1 MKQKDLFKN
10 GHAFLILPVILISIM
25 VFIPMVLA
33 LITSFQSGPP
43 VNMTF
48 NGLGN
53 YQRMLT
59 DATFKKAFFNTFLY
73 LLVQV
78 PIMLFLALFIC
89 NLLNDKKLKH
99 KGLFRTAIFL
109 PCITSMVSYSLIMK
123 SLFSQSGLVNN
134 LLLGIGMID
143 TPIGWLTHPIW
154 AKVLII
160 LSITW
165 RWTGYNMIFFLSG
178 MQNIDS
184 EIYEA
189 ASIDGASKC
198 QQFIKCYCCLY
209 CDIVDNPNE
218 SRRRESMKSMVEKE
232 TIAHPNVKKQALGLR
247 SAIGSALKYTALS
260 ILSFI
265 SIFPFVWMILG
276 MTNTPVDITSGKIKI
291 GSNLIINFQNLFSNE
306 LNFTRS
312 LWNSAMIALVTTV
325 FALLISSMAG
335 YGFEIYQSKRKD
347 LIFNILLLSMMVPF
361 AALMIPLYRMFS
373 QLNGTILGINSFL
386 VVILPSISTAFLIF
400 FFRQNVKS
408 FPKDLVEAAR
418 LDGLKELSIFFRVY
432 MPTAKNTYAAAA
444 IITFMSSWNNYLW
457 PLVALQSPD
466 KRTVPLVLSA
476 MGASYTPDYGMIM
489 AGLVIA
495 TLPTAIVFFVLQ
507 KQFVQGMIGS
517 VK

>member
-1 MKQKDLFKN
+1 
-10 GHAFLILPVILISIM
+10 
-25 VFIPMVLA
+25 
-33 LITSFQSGPP
+33 
-43 VNMTF
+43 
-48 NGLGN
+48 
-53 YQRMLT
+53 
-59 DATFKKAFFNTFLY
+59 
-73 LLVQV
+73 
-78 PIMLFLALFIC
+78 
-89 NLLNDKKLKH
+89 
-99 KGLFRTAIFL
+99 
-109 PCITSMVSYSLIMK
+109 
-123 SLFSQSGLVNN
+123 
-134 LLLGIGMID
+134 
-143 TPIGWLTHPIW
+143 
-154 AKVLII
+154 
-160 LSITW
+160 
-165 RWTGYNMIFFLSG
+165 
-178 MQNIDS
+178 
-184 EIYEA
+184 
-189 ASIDGASKC
+189 
-198 QQFIKCYCCLY
+198 
-209 CDIVDNPNE
+209 
-218 SRRRESMKSMVEKE
+218 MKSMVEKE

-276 MTNTPVDITSGKIKI
+276 MTNTPEDITSGKIKI

>member
-1 MKQKDLFKN
+1 
-10 GHAFLILPVILISIM
+10 
-25 VFIPMVLA
+25 
-33 LITSFQSGPP
+33 
-43 VNMTF
+43 
-48 NGLGN
+48 
-53 YQRMLT
+53 
-59 DATFKKAFFNTFLY
+59 
-73 LLVQV
+73 
-78 PIMLFLALFIC
+78 
-89 NLLNDKKLKH
+89 
-99 KGLFRTAIFL
+99 
-109 PCITSMVSYSLIMK
+109 
-123 SLFSQSGLVNN
+123 
-134 LLLGIGMID
+134 
-143 TPIGWLTHPIW
+143 
-154 AKVLII
+154 
-160 LSITW
+160 
-165 RWTGYNMIFFLSG
+165 
-178 MQNIDS
+178 
-184 EIYEA
+184 
-189 ASIDGASKC
+189 
-198 QQFIKCYCCLY
+198 
-209 CDIVDNPNE
+209 
-218 SRRRESMKSMVEKE
+218 MKSMVEKE

-347 LIFNILLLSMMVPF
+347 LIFNILLLSMM
-361 AALMIPLYRMFS
+361 IPLYRMFS

-386 VVILPSISTAFLIF
+386 VVILPSISTAFLI

>member
-1 MKQKDLFKN
+1 
-10 GHAFLILPVILISIM
+10 
-25 VFIPMVLA
+25 
-33 LITSFQSGPP
+33 
-43 VNMTF
+43 
-48 NGLGN
+48 
-53 YQRMLT
+53 
-59 DATFKKAFFNTFLY
+59 
-73 LLVQV
+73 
-78 PIMLFLALFIC
+78 
-89 NLLNDKKLKH
+89 
-99 KGLFRTAIFL
+99 
-109 PCITSMVSYSLIMK
+109 
-123 SLFSQSGLVNN
+123 
-134 LLLGIGMID
+134 
-143 TPIGWLTHPIW
+143 
-154 AKVLII
+154 
-160 LSITW
+160 
-165 RWTGYNMIFFLSG
+165 
-178 MQNIDS
+178 
-184 EIYEA
+184 
-189 ASIDGASKC
+189 
-198 QQFIKCYCCLY
+198 
-209 CDIVDNPNE
+209 
-218 SRRRESMKSMVEKE
+218 MKSMVEKE

-347 LIFNILLLSMMVPF
+347 LIFNILLLSMM
-361 AALMIPLYRMFS
+361 IPLYRMFS

-418 LDGLKELSIFFRVY
+418 LDGLKELSTFFRVY